1 MKIDLMTA
9 FFDRLKTLA
18 LKDKNIFFITADHG
32 AWALAEF
39 KKKLKKQYLN
49 IGISEQAMAS
59 IAAGM
64 ALEGKKVFI
73 FSITPFVTQR
83 CLEQIKLDICL
94 SNLPVTIVGNGS
106 SLTYATHG
114 PSHQA
119 IEDIAIMRSLP
130 NIKILHP
137 YDNISSKYSVDFAY
151 KSNSPV
157 YIKLDKGFY
166 ENIFSKPGDNLLSF
180 PQKKN
185 KKILIITTGVIVH
198 KIERIVNKL
207 NKIGLKTDLLNIFFI
222 KHNKSKIEENIRKYK
237 TIVTIEEQ
245 NLPGGLG
252 SIIAEIIADKNLN
265 IFFKRFG
272 INDRYILNCG
282 NRDWLQKQYELD
294 SDNLFKK
301 IKLFC
306 KPLYLGKTF

>member
-9 FFDRLKTLA
+9 FFHQLKNVA
-18 LKDKNIFFITADHG
+18 LKDKNVFFITADHG
-32 AWALAEF
+32 AWALEDF
-39 KKKLKKQYLN
+39 KNSVGNQYLN

-94 SNLPVTIVGNGS
+94 GNLPVTIVGNGS

-119 IEDIAIMRSLP
+119 IEDIAMMRSLP

-137 YDNISSKYSVDFAY
+137 YDNISSAHSVNLAY
-151 KSNSPV
+151 KSISPV

-166 ENIFSKPGDNLLSF
+166 GNISLKPGD
-180 PQKKN
+180 
-185 KKILIITTGVIVH
+185 
-198 KIERIVNKL
+198 
-207 NKIGLKTDLLNIFFI
+207 
-222 KHNKSKIEENIRKYK
+222 
-237 TIVTIEEQ
+237 
-245 NLPGGLG
+245 
-252 SIIAEIIADKNLN
+252 
-265 IFFKRFG
+265 
-272 INDRYILNCG
+272 
-282 NRDWLQKQYELD
+282 
-294 SDNLFKK
+294 
-301 IKLFC
+301 KLFR
-306 KPLYLGKTF
+306 LNTLVNGNIE

>member
-9 FFDRLKTLA
+9 FFDRLKTIA

-32 AWALAEF
+32 AWALSEF
-39 KKKLKKQYLN
+39 KKKLKNQYLN

-73 FSITPFVTQR
+73 FTITPFATQR
-83 CLEQIKLDICL
+83 CLEQIKLDICV

-106 SLTYATHG
+106 SLTYAKHG

-137 YDNISSKYSVDFAY
+137 YDNASSKYSVDFAY
-151 KSNSPV
+151 KCNGPV

-166 ENIFSKPGDNLLSF
+166 KNIFSKPGDNLLRF
-180 PQKKN
+180 PQKKR
-185 KKILIITTGVIVH
+185 KKILVITTGVIVH
-198 KIERIVNKL
+198 KIEEVVKKL
-207 NKIGLKTDLLNIFFI
+207 NQHGLQSDLLNIFFI
-222 KHNKSKIEENIRKYK
+222 KYNKSKIEEHIKKYK
-237 TIVTIEEQ
+237 TIITIEEQ

-272 INDRYILNCG
+272 IDDRYILKCG
-282 NRDWLQKQYELD
+282 DRDWLQKQYELD
-294 SDNLFKK
+294 NDSLIKK
-301 IKLFC
+301 IKLFYN
-306 KPLYLGKTF
+306 KHDKKIKS

>member
-9 FFDRLKTLA
+9 FFHQLKNIA
-18 LKDKNIFFITADHG
+18 LKNKNVFFITADHG
-32 AWALAEF
+32 AWALADF
-39 KKKLKKQYLN
+39 KNSVGNQYLN

-119 IEDIAIMRSLP
+119 IEDIAMMRSLP

-137 YDNISSKYSVDFAY
+137 YDNISSAHSANLAY
-151 KSNSPV
+151 KSKSPV

-166 ENIFSKPGDNLLSF
+166 ENISSKPGDKLFKL
-180 PQKKN
+180 N
-185 KKILIITTGVIVH
+185 KKKQSEILIITTGVIVH
-198 KIERIVNKL
+198 RVDKIIKKFDKL
-207 NKIGLKTDLLNIFFI
+207 NHNIDLFNMFSIKQFHKDLPKYLK
-222 KHNKSKIEENIRKYK
+222 KYK
-237 TIVTIEEQ
+237 KIITVEEQ
-245 NLPGGLG
+245 NLPGGIG
-252 SIIAEIIADKNLN
+252 SIIAEIIADNNINVNLT
-265 IFFKRFG
+265 RLG
-272 INDRYILNCG
+272 INDKYILKCG
-282 NRDWLQKQYELD
+282 NRDWLQAKYELD
-294 SDNLFKK
+294 ERSLYARIKK
-301 IKLFC
+301 IISLKI
-306 KPLYLGKTF
+306 

>member
-222 KHNKSKIEENIRKYK
+222 KNNKSKIEANIRKYK

-272 INDRYILNCG
+272 IDDRYILNCG

>member
-9 FFDRLKTLA
+9 FFDRLKTIA
-18 LKDKNIFFITADHG
+18 LKDKNVFFITADHG
-32 AWALAEF
+32 AWALSEF
-39 KKKLKKQYLN
+39 KKKLNNQYLN

-157 YIKLDKGFY
+157 YIKLDKGF
-166 ENIFSKPGDNLLSF
+166 
-180 PQKKN
+180 
-185 KKILIITTGVIVH
+185 
-198 KIERIVNKL
+198 
-207 NKIGLKTDLLNIFFI
+207 FF
-222 KHNKSKIEENIRKYK
+222 
-237 TIVTIEEQ
+237 
-245 NLPGGLG
+245 L
-252 SIIAEIIADKNLN
+252 
-265 IFFKRFG
+265 
-272 INDRYILNCG
+272 
-282 NRDWLQKQYELD
+282 
-294 SDNLFKK
+294 
-301 IKLFC
+301 
-306 KPLYLGKTF
+306 

>member
-272 INDRYILNCG
+272 IDDRYILNCG

>member
-18 LKDKNIFFITADHG
+18 LRDKDIFFITADHG
-32 AWALAEF
+32 AWALSEF
-39 KKKLKKQYLN
+39 KKKLKNQYMN

-119 IEDIAIMRSLP
+119 IEDIAIMRSIP

-137 YDNISSKYSVDFAY
+137 YDNISSKYSVDVAY

-166 ENIFSKPGDNLLSF
+166 ENIFSKPGDNLLRS

-185 KKILIITTGVIVH
+185 KRLLIITTGVIVH
-198 KIERIVNKL
+198 KIKKIINKL
-207 NKIGLKTDLLNIFFI
+207 NNIGFKIDLLNIFFI
-222 KHNKSKIEENIRKYK
+222 KNNKSKIEEYIKRYK
-237 TIVTIEEQ
+237 AIVTIEEQ

-252 SIIAEIIADKNLN
+252 SIVAEIIADKNLN

-272 INDRYILNCG
+272 IDDRYILNCG

-294 SDNLFKK
+294 SEKLFKK
-301 IKLFC
+301 IKQFC
-306 KPLYLGKTF
+306 IKYN

>member
-9 FFDRLKTLA
+9 FFHQLKNIA
-18 LKDKNIFFITADHG
+18 LKNKNVFFITADHG
-32 AWALAEF
+32 AWALADF
-39 KKKLKKQYLN
+39 KKSVGSQYLN

-119 IEDIAIMRSLP
+119 IEDIAMMRSLP

-137 YDNISSKYSVDFAY
+137 YDNISSVYAVNLAY
-151 KSNSPV
+151 KSKSPV

-166 ENIFSKPGDNLLSF
+166 ENIFQKPGDKLFRS
-180 PQKKN
+180 N
-185 KKILIITTGVIVH
+185 KKKQSEILI
-198 KIERIVNKL
+198 
-207 NKIGLKTDLLNIFFI
+207 
-222 KHNKSKIEENIRKYK
+222 
-237 TIVTIEEQ
+237 VTS
-245 NLPGGLG
+245 GG
-252 SIIAEIIADKNLN
+252 
-265 IFFKRFG
+265 
-272 INDRYILNCG
+272 
-282 NRDWLQKQYELD
+282 
-294 SDNLFKK
+294 
-301 IKLFC
+301 
-306 KPLYLGKTF
+306 

>member
-1 MKIDLMTA
+1 MQIDLMTA
-9 FFDRLKTLA
+9 FFHQLKILA

-32 AWALAEF
+32 AWALSDF
-39 KKKLKKQYLN
+39 KKSVKNQYLN

-137 YDNISSKYSVDFAY
+137 YDNVSSKYSVSLAY
-151 KSNSPV
+151 KAKSPV

-166 ENIFSKPGDNLLSF
+166 DNIFSKPGDNIIKS
-180 PQKKN
+180 KKN
-185 KKILIITTGVIVH
+185 NNKKTLILTTGVIVH
-198 KIERIVNKL
+198 NVAKIIEEL
-207 NKIGLKTDLLNIFFI
+207 NKSNYNIDLFNIFSI
-222 KHNKSKIEENIRKYK
+222 KEINPKVLNYLKQYEKII
-237 TIVTIEEQ
+237 TIEEQ
-245 NLPGGLG
+245 NLPGGIG
-252 SIIAEIIADKNLN
+252 SIISEIIAENN
-265 IFFKRFG
+265 INVPLKRFG
-272 INDRYILNCG
+272 IDDKYILKCG
-282 NRDWLQKQYELD
+282 NRDWLKKNYSLNEKTLYR
-294 SDNLFKK
+294 NIKNFCNKK
-301 IKLFC
+301 IIQ
-306 KPLYLGKTF
+306 T